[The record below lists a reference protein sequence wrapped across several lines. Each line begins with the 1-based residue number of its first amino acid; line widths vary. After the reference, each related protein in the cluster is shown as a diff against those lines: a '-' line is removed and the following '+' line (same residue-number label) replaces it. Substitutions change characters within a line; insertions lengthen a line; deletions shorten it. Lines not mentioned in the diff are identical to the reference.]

1 MPTLKQEIRT
11 PDAPPPGGGY
21 SQAIRHGSIVYTAG
35 LGPQD
40 PVTRQ
45 AVGETIEEQTRQT
58 LRNLAAVLA
67 AAGAT
72 FGDVVKVTVHLQHL
86 QRDFPGYDRV
96 YREVMPEPRPARTTV
111 GSQLAGILV
120 EIDMMAVLGE
130 E

>member
-1 MPTLKQEIRT
+1 MSEPKVEIRT
-11 PDAPPPGGGY
+11 AAAPAPGGGY
-21 SQAIRHGSIVYTAG
+21 SQAIRRGNIVYTAG

-40 PVTRQ
+40 PQTRRV
-45 AVGETIEEQTRQT
+45 VGETIEEQTRQT
-58 LRNLAAVLA
+58 LRNLEAVLT

-72 FGDVVKVTVHLQHL
+72 LADVVKVTVHLQEL

-120 EIDMMAVLGE
+120 EIDMLAVLG
-130 E
+130 